1 MSSFSHI
8 TTEQEILE
16 NFYMG
21 DKLGEGSFGTVRN
34 CQNKITGEEIAV
46 KLIDKAKLDCDEV
59 NSLGLEIDIIGQVD
73 HPNIVKTYALVD
85 APRKLYILMEKMT
98 GGELFDRIVE
108 YDHYSE

>member
-73 HPNIVKTYALVD
+73 HPNIVKTYARVD
-85 APRKLYILMEKMT
+85 APRELYILMEKMT